1 MVWPMSKLSE
11 IHDWLQVRL
20 PELLAEHRVPGA
32 AIAVYAGGEVVDHAA
47 GVLNNA
53 TGVTATPDSL
63 FQIGSVT
70 KVWTATLVLQLADEG
85 VLDLDAPVRRYLPE
99 FALADG
105 AAAAVATVRQ
115 LLCHTAGFEGD
126 IFTDTGPGD
135 DCVEKYVAT
144 LGGTSQLFP
153 PGELFSYNNAGYCV
167 LGRIVEVLRGKP
179 YDACLREFLFAPLGL
194 SHAATGPYEAILH
207 RAAVGHLQPDPDA
220 DPVPAPIWALVRS
233 NAPAGA
239 MLAMRPRDLLA
250 FVRMHLDGGR
260 AADGTAVLSPASVAA
275 MRERQVT
282 VPVSGLMGD
291 AWGLGWELFD
301 WPGGEVF
308 GHDGGTI
315 GQSAFLRV
323 APEQGVAVALN
334 VNGGNPF
341 ALYTAIFPHLLR
353 ELAGIEMP
361 ALPVPPADPQPV
373 DAARYLGT
381 YESEVGALVVT
392 QDGDGRIWLE
402 QTPRGILAELGGKAE
417 RSELVHLHGDVFL
430 PAEPTHG
437 VHLPQAFV
445 GDDGGRARYVHSGR
459 ATRRTA

>member
-11 IHDWLQVRL
+11 IHDWLQARL

-47 GVLNNA
+47 GVLSTA

-63 FQIGSVT
+63 FQIGSIT
-70 KVWTATLVLQLADEG
+70 KVWTATLIMQLADEDK
-85 VLDLDAPVRRYLPE
+85 LDLDAPVRRYLPE
-99 FALADG
+99 FALADEA
-105 AAAAVATVRQ
+105 AAAAVTVRQ

-144 LGGTSQLFP
+144 LGGTAQLFP
-153 PGELFSYNNAGYCV
+153 AGELFSYNNAGYCV
-167 LGRIVEVLRGKP
+167 LGRIVEVLRGQA

-207 RAAVGHLQPDPDA
+207 RAAVGHLQPEPDA

-260 AADGTAVLSPASVAA
+260 AADGTAVLSPASAAA
-275 MRERQVT
+275 MRQRQVT

-323 APEQGVAVALN
+323 APEHGVAVALN

-341 ALYTAIFPHLLR
+341 ALYTELFPRLLR

-381 YESEVGALVVT
+381 YTSEVAELVVT
-392 QDGDGRIWLE
+392 QDGEGRIWLE
-402 QTPRGILAELGGKAE
+402 QTPRGVLAELGGKPE
-417 RSELVHLHGDVFL
+417 RSELAHLHGDVFL
-430 PAEPTHG
+430 PVEPTHG